1 MGAFGAVII
10 VAYYPRGLPNQIFI
24 AFQEFGLSGALPFAL
39 LLVVAAL
46 PLPIL
51 AYLWSARTRARIH
64 GVEAP

>member
-24 AFQEFGLSGALPFAL
+24 AFQEFGLPGALPFAL

-46 PLPIL
+46 PLPSL
-51 AYLWSARTRARIH
+51 PTCGAPGTRARVA
-64 GVEAP
+64 GLEAP